1 LRHDISVKKHPGASM
16 SNRYV
21 FAVYAGRSG
30 GKQTTDFFN
39 RNIDGCLAI
48 NEFPHYEATLPG
60 RLGNWQHR
68 FHRRFIETHELLGRG
83 KMLEAFVNDDRRY
96 MERITKRRLNM
107 IDTALKKSG
116 RDIFIDM
123 NKLFGRSIYR
133 GVDLVLP
140 KYRLVYMPRDP
151 LKNMRSFLNRDKIFS
166 LDNNRPEDACNE
178 LRLDSSDME
187 KGELYLWMWTE
198 LHLRFQTM
206 CKSPKVEAFSTIRT
220 EDMNDQDKWQQTLDE
235 LHLPYSDLVIEPPS
249 NSNVKLGFGATKVTG
264 EDVELFE
271 KFIRRIPLDVRKRVD
286 YFDSY
291 NPAQSV
297 G

>member
-1 LRHDISVKKHPGASM
+1 M

-39 RNIDGCLAI
+39 RNVAGCLAI
-48 NEFPHYEATLPG
+48 NEFPHYQSTLPG

-68 FHRRFIETHELLGRG
+68 FHRKFIETHELLGRG
-83 KMLEAFVNDDRRY
+83 KFLEAFVNGDDRY
-96 MERITKRRLNM
+96 LERITKRRIKM
-107 IDTALKKSG
+107 IDAVLEENN
-116 RDIFIDM
+116 RNIFFDM
-123 NKLFGRSIYR
+123 NKLFARSIYR
-133 GVDLVLP
+133 GVNLVLP
-140 KYRLVYMPRDP
+140 KYSLIYMPRDP
-151 LKNMRSFLNRDKIFS
+151 LKNMKSFLNRNKNFY
-166 LDNNRPEDACNE
+166 LDNNRPEDTCNE
-178 LRLDSSDME
+178 LRMDSSDLA

-220 EDMNDQDKWQQTLDE
+220 EHMNDPQAWAKTLDE
-235 LHLPYSDLVIEPPS
+235 LRLPYSEIRIEPPQNT
-249 NSNVKLGFGATKVTG
+249 NSNLGYGTTKVTQ
-264 EDVELFE
+264 EDVALFNR
-271 KFIRRIPLDVRKRVD
+271 FLQRIPIDVRKRLD

-291 NPAQSV
+291 DPTKSV